1 MREGISRSRQNRILG
16 GVAAGLAEYLSIDPL
31 VARIL
36 FVVSGFFSGIGI
48 LLYLIMWI
56 VIPEEKT
63 INYSA
68 TDNINNNDTTSDSG
82 INFTMPQKKNNNGQL
97 IFGIILIL
105 IGVFFLGAEVFSFLN
120 FEDLL
125 PILLVGFGIYLLWN
139 SKKKRGSNEI

>member
-31 VARIL
+31 VVRIL

-56 VIPEEKT
+56 VIPEEKL
-63 INYSA
+63 INFSA
-68 TDNINNNDTTSDSG
+68 TDNINNPDSTSDSG

-105 IGVFFLGAEVFSFLN
+105 VGVFFLGVEVFSLLN

-139 SKKKRGSNEI
+139 SKNKRGSNEI